1 MAGGHGSRQ
10 AWWEEQK
17 AERNRAR
24 EREVVQSYIPSK
36 PDRSDVFPSARPH
49 PLNPR
54 QVAPPNRDQVFKYLS
69 LWGAFLKE
77 TSTGTKKPVGAA

>member
-36 PDRSDVFPSARPH
+36 PDRSDVSSKATPPK
-49 PLNPR
+49 PC